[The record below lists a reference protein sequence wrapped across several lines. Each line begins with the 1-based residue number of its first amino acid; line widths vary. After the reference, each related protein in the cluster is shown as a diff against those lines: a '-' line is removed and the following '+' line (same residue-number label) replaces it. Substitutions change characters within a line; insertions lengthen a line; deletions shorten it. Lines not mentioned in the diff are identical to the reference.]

1 VFVRSVH
8 PSFTGPVII
17 LLGQQGEN
25 NVKVKKAA
33 KRLSRVEA
41 LLSGVLNGYATD
53 IAEVREPLEAAAAAV
68 KRARSAIDSNQSS
81 SKQKV
86 AAKSQPVAP
95 RPDRTTAINR
105 KFSQTKNRIS
115 PEGLKRI
122 VEANKRRSAERR
134 TAQNTQATAVQQK
147 SNTVKKN
154 SSTQRAAGKKVPAK
168 TA

>member
-1 VFVRSVH
+1 
-8 PSFTGPVII
+8 VII
-17 LLGQQGEN
+17 LLGLQGEN

-53 IAEVREPLEAAAAAV
+53 MAEVREPLEAAAAAV

-81 SKQKV
+81 SKQEV

-95 RPDRTTAINR
+95 RPDRTIAMNR

-115 PEGLKRI
+115 PEGLTRI

-147 SNTVKKN
+147 SNAVKKN
-154 SSTQRAAGKKVPAK
+154 SSTQRGAGKKVPAK

>member
-1 VFVRSVH
+1 
-8 PSFTGPVII
+8 VII
-17 LLGQQGEN
+17 LWDHQGEN

-33 KRLSRVEA
+33 KRLTRVEA

-53 IAEVREPLEAAAAAV
+53 IAEVRQPLEAAAAAV

-95 RPDRTTAINR
+95 RPDRSTAMNR
-105 KFSQTKNRIS
+105 KFRQTKNRIS

-122 VEANKRRSAERR
+122 VEANKRRSAEKRA
-134 TAQNTQATAVQQK
+134 AQNAQATAVQQK
-147 SNTVKKN
+147 SKAVKKT
-154 SSTQRAAGKKVPAK
+154 SSTKRSVGKKVPAK

>member
-1 VFVRSVH
+1 
-8 PSFTGPVII
+8 VII

-41 LLSGVLNGYATD
+41 LLSGVLNGYSTD
-53 IAEVREPLEAAAAAV
+53 IAEVREPLEAAVAAV
-68 KRARSAIDSNQSS
+68 KRARSAINSNQSS

-86 AAKSQPVAP
+86 AVKSQWVTP
-95 RPDRTTAINR
+95 RPDQTTAINR

-122 VEANKRRSAERR
+122 VEANKRRSAQRR
-134 TAQNTQATAVQQK
+134 AAQNAQATAVQQK
-147 SNTVKKN
+147 SNAVKKTPSN
-154 SSTQRAAGKKVPAK
+154 QRAPGKKVPAK

>member
-1 VFVRSVH
+1 MGHQRR
-8 PSFTGPVII
+8 
-17 LLGQQGEN
+17 N

-33 KRLSRVEA
+33 KRLSRVEG
-41 LLSGVLNGYATD
+41 LLSGVLNGYATH

-81 SKQKV
+81 SKQTV

-134 TAQNTQATAVQQK
+134 AAQNAQATAVQQK
-147 SNTVKKN
+147 SNAVKKMR
-154 SSTQRAAGKKVPAK
+154 STQRAAGKKVPAK

>member
-1 VFVRSVH
+1 
-8 PSFTGPVII
+8 
-17 LLGQQGEN
+17 
-25 NVKVKKAA
+25 VKVKKAA
-33 KRLSRVEA
+33 KRLSRVEG

-53 IAEVREPLEAAAAAV
+53 IAEIREPLEAAAAAV

-81 SKQKV
+81 SKQTV
-86 AAKSQPVAP
+86 GAKSQPVAP

-122 VEANKRRSAERR
+122 VEANKRRSAQRR
-134 TAQNTQATAVQQK
+134 AAQNAQATAVQQK
-147 SNTVKKN
+147 SNAVKKTPSN
-154 SSTQRAAGKKVPAK
+154 QRAPGKKVPAK